1 MSRSSFRGADF
12 AFALLLAA
20 WLLVSAVPVLAAEP
34 VRTPASTPTLAV
46 LSIAINGAPERGVA
60 YVVKGGD
67 GLFLDVATLV
77 RLEIPYSDGDVI
89 DFEGGRYVT
98 LSRIRGLTGTI
109 AEQEQRLDLTID
121 PNVMPASRVKFAITP
136 PQLAQTPDWG
146 GFINYTLFAYSG
158 VNGGLFRGNSS
169 YVSSAFEAVAFG
181 PIGTFGASFITNPAG
196 NVPSSGQDV
205 ILLDAAW
212 RWDDPARLRTPI
224 VGDAITAP
232 GWWGNAVRFGGV
244 QYSSNFSLQP
254 GFITYPLL
262 SVSGIS
268 TVPTA
273 ADIYTNNV
281 RMGVQ
286 NVPAGPFTIT
296 NLPALNGAG
305 ELQVVVNNAFGQ
317 QQIIT
322 QPFYV
327 TSQLLK
333 PGLSEFSYSAGAE
346 RFNYG
351 VDNLDYQGF
360 IGSAFYRY
368 GVNDGLTVQGRA
380 EADEHVRGAGAGAD
394 WVVGLFGV
402 LSTGVAGSSA
412 SGNADGHNGSGVRY
426 LLGFSR
432 QTPLLSFAVQ
442 STWASDNYRQIGDTS
457 LAQTRATRA
466 SVGANLPGDAGSIT
480 LAWSGT
486 RYRDFGPIVPGIPA
500 QNGPLNIYAASYSLG
515 LGRYGFLTLSASRSQ
530 GLSNSNQV
538 ALLYSIPLGST
549 SGSSDTS
556 LTLGV
561 QRQRQDD
568 NSSTIGTLDLQRP
581 VPVGQGFGYYLH
593 ATTDS
598 IFTGGGSY
606 WGNYGRYTL
615 EGSSANG
622 SSAVRASVS
631 GGIGTVGG
639 EVFVA
644 PPIDQSFALVQVGD
658 VPGVRVLQEN
668 FDAGVTGRNGTL
680 LLPRIPSNTPVN
692 VAVDPLSIPLEAT
705 LGKTEQKVVLLNRT
719 GIVVRFDAR
728 RERNALIRIVLPDAT
743 PLPAGA
749 YVRVAGREERYPVA
763 NGGEVYIT
771 DLGDKQDV
779 DVFYRGQG
787 CRLTI
792 ELAKDAPPVA
802 DLGPFECSLRDL
814 SGGKS

>member
-1 MSRSSFRGADF
+1 MSRSSRRSADT
-12 AFALLLAA
+12 ASAAALLLAT
-20 WLLVSAVPVLAAEP
+20 WLMVTSLQSLAAD
-34 VRTPASTPTLAV
+34 PARSPAGTSTIAV
-46 LSIAINGAPERGVA
+46 LSIAVNGAPERGVA
-60 YVVKGGD
+60 YVVKGLD
-67 GLFLDVATLV
+67 GLLLDVATLV
-77 RLEIPYSDGDVI
+77 RLEIAYNDGDVV
-89 DFEGGRYVT
+89 DFDGGRYVPI
-98 LSRIRGLTGTI
+98 SRIRGLTATI
-109 AEQEQRLDLTID
+109 AEQEQRLDLVID
-121 PNVMPASRVKFAITP
+121 PNAMPASRVRFAITP
-136 PQLAQTPDWG
+136 PQFAQTPDWG
-146 GFINYTLFAYSG
+146 GFLNYTLFAYSG
-158 VNGGLFRGNSS
+158 LNGGLFKGS
-169 YVSSAFEAVAFG
+169 YVSGAFEAVAFG
-181 PIGTFGASFITNPAG
+181 PIGTFGATFITNPVG
-196 NVPSSGQDV
+196 NVQTSGQDV
-205 ILLDAAW
+205 VLLDAAW
-212 RWDDPARLRTPI
+212 RWDDPARMRTLI

-232 GWWGNAVRFGGV
+232 GWWGNAVRYGGV

-254 GFITYPLL
+254 GFVTYPLL
-262 SVSGIS
+262 SVSGIA

-317 QQIIT
+317 QQVIT

-333 PGLSEFSYSAGAE
+333 PGLSEFSYNLGAE

-351 VDNLDYQGF
+351 VDNLDYHGF

-402 LSTGVAGSSA
+402 LSAGVAGSSA
-412 SGNADGHNGSGVRY
+412 SGNADGHNGNGVRY

-442 STWASDNYRQIGDTS
+442 STWASDNFRQIGDTT
-457 LAQTRATRA
+457 LVQTRATRA
-466 SVGANLPGDAGSIT
+466 SIGANLPADAGSIT

-486 RYRDFGPIVPGIPA
+486 RYRDFGPIDPNVPP

-530 GLSNSNQV
+530 GLSNSSQV
-538 ALLYSIPLGST
+538 ALLYSVPLGST
-549 SGSSDTS
+549 SGPGDTS
-556 LTLGV
+556 ATFGV

-568 NSSTIGTLDLQRP
+568 KSSTIGTFDLQRP
-581 VPVGQGFGYYLH
+581 LPVGQGFGYYLH
-593 ATTDS
+593 ATTDK

-606 WGNYGRYTL
+606 YGNYGRYTL

-644 PPIDQSFALVQVGD
+644 PPIDQSFALVRVGD
-658 VPGVRVLQEN
+658 VAGVRVLQEN

-719 GIVVRFDAR
+719 GIVVSFDAR
-728 RERNALIRIVLPDAT
+728 RERNALIRIVLPDGS
-743 PLPAGA
+743 PLPSGA
-749 YVRVAGREERYPVA
+749 YARVAGREERYPVA
-763 NGGEVYIT
+763 NGGEVYVT

-792 ELAKDAPPVA
+792 ELEKDAPPVA
-802 DLGPFECSLRDL
+802 DLGPFECSLRDM
-814 SGGKS
+814 SGGTP